1 MSIDT
6 FKQNVIK
13 FIDELYRQTNYE
25 EFIISHIYIENK
37 MDIKKLMDS
46 CISQFD
52 IFKKNIMNHN
62 MDTLLQE
69 TFLNEYHSVLRKL
82 WYSSLLDKQDKDIIW
97 KWMILILYDIERYQI
112 EREEQL
118 KSSSIKKND

>member
-118 KSSSIKKND
+118 KSSLIK

>member
-118 KSSSIKKND
+118 KSSLIKKND